1 LGVHLAFDI
10 FQGLGIAAAAGVR
23 PFLPALVTGAL
34 AAGDIQIDF
43 KGTDYSFLQ
52 GAPFLLAVLVASCV
66 LAVAE
71 WRWRRLADRR
81 PVVLAMLVPSL
92 ALGAILFAG
101 ALAQN
106 EHTTWPG
113 LVAGVAC
120 ALLGAAATVP
130 LLRRARARLDPE
142 AAGATALFADGAAIV
157 VAGLSVLAPPV
168 GVLAVLALGWL
179 LISGLQ
185 RGPRKYAGLRILR

>member
-1 LGVHLAFDI
+1 MHLAFDI
-10 FQGLGIAAAAGVR
+10 FQGLGLAAAAGIR
-23 PFLPALVTGAL
+23 PLLPALVSGAL

-52 GAPFLLAVLVASCV
+52 GTPFLLAVLVASSV
-66 LAVAE
+66 LVTAE
-71 WRWRRLADRR
+71 WRWPSVANRRS
-81 PVVLAMLVPSL
+81 VVAAMLVPSV
-92 ALGAILFAG
+92 AIGAVLFAG

-113 LVAGVAC
+113 LLAGVAC
-120 ALLGAAATVP
+120 ALVGAGATVP
-130 LLRRARARLDPE
+130 LLRRVRARLDSE

-168 GVLAVLALGWL
+168 GVLCLLALVWL
-179 LISGLQ
+179 LVSGWRRQ
-185 RGPRKYAGLRILR
+185 PEKYAGLRILR